1 MSLVTLAFLV
11 GLVALIGSIVYLV
24 LKALDLFRVGKT
36 FFRDVGPMTDELGRS
51 LDRLAAH
58 EPPDAGRLSEAT
70 ARLRASQARLA
81 VQLDAIRRV
90 REQWA
95 ALLAVYPRK

>member
-1 MSLVTLAFLV
+1 MSNYGFAVIA
-11 GLVALIGSIVYLV
+11 SIVYLV
-24 LKALDLFRVGKT
+24 RQALELFRAGKT
-36 FFRDVGPMTDELGRS
+36 FFRDLGPMTDELGRS

-58 EPPDAGRLSEAT
+58 EPPDAGRLSDAT
-70 ARLRASQARLA
+70 ARLRASQARLE
-81 VQLDAIRRV
+81 VQLRAIRRV